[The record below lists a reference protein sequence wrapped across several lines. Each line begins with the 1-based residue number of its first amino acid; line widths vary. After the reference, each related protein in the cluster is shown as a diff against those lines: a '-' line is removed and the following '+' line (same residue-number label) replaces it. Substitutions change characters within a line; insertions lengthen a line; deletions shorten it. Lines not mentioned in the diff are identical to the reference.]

1 MARLPQAK
9 NRCSGQEQEQISEH
23 VSQTNR
29 KFLHVC
35 MCTPAPHKEFF
46 LLIGHTASAQKF
58 GTSAVSGEFGDKQ
71 SHENGPS
78 KAEAYILEEIRLY

>member
-1 MARLPQAK
+1 
-9 NRCSGQEQEQISEH
+9 
-23 VSQTNR
+23 
-29 KFLHVC
+29 